1 MRTSV
6 SGVTRFGIPT
16 AILLPSEVNVE
27 RDELELEDLFISFT
41 ELYET
46 AANSKDYTLCVI
58 LKEEMRKVLSNSGPM
73 FRIDKNIDY
82 NFYEV

>member
-1 MRTSV
+1 M
-6 SGVTRFGIPT
+6 FGIPT
-16 AILLPSEVNVE
+16 VILSPSEVNVE
-27 RDELELEDLFISFT
+27 KDELELEDLFISFT

-46 AANSKDYTLCVI
+46 AADSKDYTLCVI

>member
-1 MRTSV
+1 MRISV

>member
-1 MRTSV
+1 M
-6 SGVTRFGIPT
+6 TRFGIPT